1 MLYKSN
7 ILALVGGGIN
17 PKFSPNKVIIWD
29 ELNGKIISQLRFDTN
44 VKNIKLTKDKIII
57 VIEKKIYIF
66 NLSNLEMINE
76 PIETNQNPNG
86 LIGISYKKFILAYPS
101 IISQGKVEIKS
112 FDNKENIN
120 ESILCHGTNLQMISL
135 NSEGTLLATASE
147 KGTLIRI
154 YSIYNKGDFIQE
166 VRRGTENAKILSIK
180 FEPLNRF
187 IVCTSDKSTVHIFT
201 LYSANQALK
210 LINKENS
217 EIKENDDIKVP
228 KNQTKTWG
236 KFLSIFGNKKKNY
249 EYSFARV
256 RVDDNKCIS
265 QWGSDNK
272 IFILS
277 LTGNYYILQFNP
289 NEGGDYKIPNV
300 IKLKEN

>member
-135 NSEGTLLATASE
+135 NSEGSLLATASE

-154 YSIYNKGDFIQE
+154 
-166 VRRGTENAKILSIK
+166 
-180 FEPLNRF
+180 
-187 IVCTSDKSTVHIFT
+187 
-201 LYSANQALK
+201 
-210 LINKENS
+210 
-217 EIKENDDIKVP
+217 
-228 KNQTKTWG
+228 
-236 KFLSIFGNKKKNY
+236 
-249 EYSFARV
+249 
-256 RVDDNKCIS
+256 
-265 QWGSDNK
+265 
-272 IFILS
+272 
-277 LTGNYYILQFNP
+277 
-289 NEGGDYKIPNV
+289 
-300 IKLKEN
+300 

>member
-7 ILALVGGGIN
+7 ILALVGGGTN

-29 ELNGKIISQLRFDTN
+29 ELNGKIISQMRFDLN

-57 VIEKKIYIF
+57 VTEKKIYIF
-66 NLSNLEMINE
+66 NLSNLEMIHE
-76 PIETNQNPNG
+76 PIETNKNPNG
-86 LIGISYKKFILAYPS
+86 LISISYKKFILAYPS

-112 FDNKENIN
+112 FDKENIN

-154 YSIYNKGDFIQE
+154 YSIFNKGNLIQE

-210 LINKENS
+210 SINKETN
-217 EIKENDDIKVP
+217 ENKENDDIKVP

-265 QWGSDNK
+265 QWGSDDK
-272 IFILS
+272 ILILS

-300 IKLKEN
+300 IKLKEK